1 MRLFGRGREQEEQA
15 RQAREQEAREWL
27 DAHNAEKQARAE
39 ARAAQAGQSGITHSG
54 PGELNI
60 SGQAFGQGAEV
71 RTVEAGSEGPDGP
84 GHDGAGRAPEAH
96 RGHDGPYVSTGSG
109 TINVANSAVG
119 NGIHLVNYAEPEAG
133 PSAGPELEAGS

>member
-15 RQAREQEAREWL
+15 RQEREQEAREWL
-27 DAHNAEKQARAE
+27 DAHNAEKQARAA
-39 ARAAQAGQSGITHSG
+39 ARAAQASGGGIIHSG

-60 SGQAFGQGAEV
+60 TGQAFGQGAEV

-96 RGHDGPYVSTGSG
+96 RGHDGPYIVSTGSG

-119 NGIHLVNYAEPEAG
+119 NGIHLINHAEPTAPAAER
-133 PSAGPELEAGS
+133 ELEAGA